1 MERRRSGEWLAR
13 TSPSLF
19 SSFFILELDLILT
32 SFKLEVL
39 LKVEQELK
47 SSLLSVSKVELKSS
61 LLLVSKVEAAE
72 VEVSR
77 WQAAAPLA
85 SDSAA
90 KKWAVEW
97 SPR

>member
-1 MERRRSGEWLAR
+1 M
-13 TSPSLF
+13 
-19 SSFFILELDLILT
+19 LELDLIFT

-47 SSLLSVSKVELKSS
+47 LELKSSLLLVSKVELKSS
-61 LLLVSKVEAAE
+61 LLLVSKVESKSKVEAAE

>member
-1 MERRRSGEWLAR
+1 M
-13 TSPSLF
+13 
-19 SSFFILELDLILT
+19 LELDLIFT

-47 SSLLSVSKVELKSS
+47 LELKSS

-85 SDSAA
+85 SDSGA
-90 KKWAVEW
+90 KKWAEEW
-97 SPR
+97 SPRCPGWWGSEGSRGARRWKGRR

>member
-1 MERRRSGEWLAR
+1 M
-13 TSPSLF
+13 
-19 SSFFILELDLILT
+19 LELDLIFT

-47 SSLLSVSKVELKSS
+47 LELKSSLLLVSKVELKSS

-90 KKWAVEW
+90 KKWAEE

>member
-1 MERRRSGEWLAR
+1 M
-13 TSPSLF
+13 
-19 SSFFILELDLILT
+19 LELDLIFT

-47 SSLLSVSKVELKSS
+47 LELKSS
-61 LLLVSKVEAAE
+61 LLLVSKVETAE

-85 SDSAA
+85 SDSGA
-90 KKWAVEW
+90 KKWAEEC

>member
-19 SSFFILELDLILT
+19 SSFFMLELDFT

-47 SSLLSVSKVELKSS
+47 WELKSS
-61 LLLVSKVEAAE
+61 LLLVSKVEATE

-90 KKWAVEW
+90 KKWAEE

>member
-1 MERRRSGEWLAR
+1 M
-13 TSPSLF
+13 
-19 SSFFILELDLILT
+19 LELDLIFT
-32 SFKLEVL
+32 PFKLEVL
-39 LKVEQELK
+39 LKVEQELKLELK

-61 LLLVSKVEAAE
+61 LLLVSKMEAAE

-90 KKWAVEW
+90 KKWAEEW

>member
-19 SSFFILELDLILT
+19 SSFFMLELDFT

-47 SSLLSVSKVELKSS
+47 LELKSS

-90 KKWAVEW
+90 KKWAEE